1 MSMRASRTYSCPAA
15 FLQLLKHAW
24 ANTVRFFSN
33 NCKNIILRKTWQYG
47 SKNDIIAVAKWI
59 NAVYLIFN
67 CWARHMDGAGGG
79 RGMRWES
86 AATAITVYGFM
97 LYVSNESRDACHTV
111 SCNKELGQIK
121 ACSHK
126 LRHLFFRISYNKE
139 QNEEAFMKL

>member
-1 MSMRASRTYSCPAA
+1 
-15 FLQLLKHAW
+15 
-24 ANTVRFFSN
+24 
-33 NCKNIILRKTWQYG
+33 
-47 SKNDIIAVAKWI
+47 
-59 NAVYLIFN
+59 
-67 CWARHMDGAGGG
+67 MDGAGGG